1 MPGLS
6 RPSRSARRRTAS
18 GLAVGA
24 LALTLAACAGESTP
38 PSASTAPE
46 PSATATAAPASP
58 SPAPTVDAAAVTC
71 ESLIPADLIDTFT
84 AAGWTVRDDP
94 FRVADV
100 ELAGGHWCT
109 WGDFAGA
116 ASDNVQIYGWAPLD
130 EETAAETQSALV
142 SDGWVREEDDAG
154 VFITENPDTTVS
166 TDAQGYGMTLQF
178 GEGWVTV
185 SDTKEGLLVIVLPTP

>member
-1 MPGLS
+1 MPRLS
-6 RPSRSARRRTAS
+6 WPSRSPRRRAVS

-71 ESLIPADLIDTFT
+71 ESLIPADLIDTFA

-94 FRVADV
+94 FRVADI
-100 ELAGGHWCT
+100 ELESGHWCT

-116 ASDNVQIYGWAPLD
+116 ASDNVQIYGWAPID

-142 SDGWVREEDDAG
+142 SDGWVREEEDAV